1 MDEVFNSRLVYQDHE
16 DKLYHEVTQPT
27 ENLILER
34 NKELRNNPGVLR
46 DLGEGDNTFGRQVAS
61 IPLVMYEKA
70 IRDGYDLNNRDAQ
83 IATREMMRY
92 LQSSEG
98 QLCLV

>member
-1 MDEVFNSRLVYQDHE
+1 MDEVFKSRLVYQDHE

-92 LQSSEG
+92 LQSPEG
-98 QLCLV
+98 QICLV